1 MKRAVIHPNYT
12 AVNESKSIQ
21 IKKSLKF
28 FETVVDR
35 EVLQFWDALD
45 QKHQSSFEFFW
56 SENNRFLVC
65 TMTNRHH
72 RLQAHA
78 RRDRQADVKL
88 SPPDLSCSAPVN
100 ITIVDGVTLMED
112 HPISTACF
120 LATAGCAWTCVL
132 WKLSQKQQ
140 HIYNN
145 LTSREKIVQSTSTS
159 HCKLWR
165 GHFPNSTLEAYE
177 VYRFVLCI
185 KYEE

>member
-1 MKRAVIHPNYT
+1 MLL
-12 AVNESKSIQ
+12 Q
-21 IKKSLKF
+21 F

-45 QKHQSSFEFFW
+45 QKHKSSFEFFS

-72 RLQAHA
+72 RLQARA

-88 SPPDLSCSAPVN
+88 SPPDLSCCVPLQS
-100 ITIVDGVTLMED
+100 ILLSLMEWRWWKT
-112 HPISTACF
+112 IRFFSACF
-120 LATAGCAWTCVL
+120 LATAGCAWTCVS

-140 HIYNN
+140 RIYNN
-145 LTSREKIVQSTSTS
+145 FTSREKILQSTSTS
-159 HCKLWR
+159 HGKLWH
-165 GHFPNSTLEAYE
+165 GHFPNSTLEAFDE